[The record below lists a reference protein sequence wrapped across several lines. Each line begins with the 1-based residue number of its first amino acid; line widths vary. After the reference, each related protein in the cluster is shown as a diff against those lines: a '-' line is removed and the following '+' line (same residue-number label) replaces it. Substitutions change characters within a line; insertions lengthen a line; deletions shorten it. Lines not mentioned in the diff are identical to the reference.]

1 MAEVTP
7 FTPIASTIGGA
18 IIGLAAVL
26 LMLFNGRIAGI
37 SGILARLFPPYAGS
51 DMAGAA
57 AFIAGLILAPIC
69 YSIASGAAVA
79 QTVSSNVV
87 LMVVAGL
94 LVGFGTV
101 YGGGCTSGHGVCG
114 LARLSRRSLVATV
127 VFMVAGFAT
136 VFIVRHVIAG

>member
-69 YSIASGAAVA
+69 YSIASGAPVA

-87 LMVVAGL
+87 LMAVAGL
-94 LVGFGTV
+94 L
-101 YGGGCTSGHGVCG
+101 
-114 LARLSRRSLVATV
+114 
-127 VFMVAGFAT
+127 
-136 VFIVRHVIAG
+136 

>member
-114 LARLSRRSLVATV
+114 LARLSRRSVVATV